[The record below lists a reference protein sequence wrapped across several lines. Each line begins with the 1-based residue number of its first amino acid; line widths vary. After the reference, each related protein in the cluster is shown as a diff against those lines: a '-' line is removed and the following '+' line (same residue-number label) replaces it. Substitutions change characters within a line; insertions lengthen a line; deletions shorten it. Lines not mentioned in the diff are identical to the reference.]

1 MSRFL
6 AAQYLRK
13 AASVATALLV
23 ALSAL
28 LCLPLAARAEEA
40 PALTVSVSA
49 DRPSYAV
56 GDLVTLG
63 VSIENPSRSDAT
75 GVGAFVSLPKGLAL
89 EGNSRDSFTVERIPA
104 GGRHDER
111 VTCLV
116 VGASGPGA
124 ATDAPTSGK
133 DGAAK
138 TPAGGTGP
146 RATTD
151 LRPTGGGGPLE
162 TPTGGAADTGDG
174 APAAKAA
181 ALAATGDDSLA
192 AIAAPLAVA
201 GVALVA
207 VGGLLR
213 RRSAPARVLLLC
225 LAGGASLLVASGA
238 LAAASRGAASR
249 ASLSIDVAGTRSD
262 VTVTVTCDWAPAPNP
277 SPNPNPNPSP
287 TPTPDPSPNP
297 NPNPTPTPDPSPTP
311 DPTPKVASVTIDRS
325 RLTSVEGLDTY
336 FLNEGEG
343 LSGTLDAGGREA
355 RSLTLRVSDDRGN
368 VIDTREIPVAKEW
381 SVSEFGLLRGTNALR
396 VECALDDGSSASDT
410 LTLSYGKEDRVGALS
425 IDRGDSDGDGLIN
438 YLETYYG
445 TDPLKADTDGDGLN
459 DYLEIAGLGYDP
471 LKADSGSVGDGD
483 KDRDGDGM
491 GNAKEVELG
500 LDPASSDSDLDGLSD
515 GKELELG
522 TDPLR
527 DDTDGD
533 GAEDGWEVENGTD
546 PLAAQ
551 GRFRVSA
558 SGSSEGTT
566 ATLEVSVPGS
576 EVWQVWVHPAT
587 GTAIDLRETPG
598 YVCGYELNAPDDFED
613 ASASFD
619 LSAPFS
625 KRPSLSPAVYHYNEE
640 TQALEEQ
647 ESTLEGT
654 TLRFAPRHFSVYLVV
669 DKGSFENVWDH
680 DIKEP
685 GKEVENT
692 PYDFCFV
699 LDRSYSM
706 TWNDPN
712 WMRRGA
718 LNTFVDKFRDID
730 RASIVEFT
738 ALPVPRQ
745 SFTSS
750 KALLH
755 GTVNCMTND
764 DGYSANSG
772 TNGME
777 ALRCA
782 IGLFDSSAR
791 PESEKAIFFLT
802 DGDDNMASEY
812 TYGQLGGMAR
822 ERRIAIYTFVLGGD
836 VSNAKYRELEA
847 MSLDTGGKCYRG
859 SQDDIAGYTGIIF
872 DETVDYATDSNED
885 GISDY
890 YTGLIREGRL
900 TLANGTT
907 PYKGID
913 FSLSADYDGDGILN
927 GDELRVCVY
936 YSPDGNRYVYLKVL
950 SDPCSSSSVP
960 KPSGASRV
968 TSRGL
973 AIFASLC
980 YESGASAGKEKRF
993 YHEDE
998 IKGGTGRDVG
1008 ESYYFTEGAHI
1019 WRGRKEDGDVSKDW
1033 IVVDYTNVPAT
1044 DWGKFGYSY
1053 FSATVYECGDDIVL
1067 AYRGT
1072 SEDAEWLN
1080 DVEGYLFSETTL
1092 EEEVYARRMAKS
1104 VAKKYAALG
1113 KRISVTGHSL
1123 GGYLA
1128 QIGAAAI
1135 IEAGY
1140 SNNLARCEYFNGMGL
1155 DYAWWAQYKEESSQ
1169 EGNHLRERR
1178 LLGAYHAAGGK
1189 LVLHRIVGDFVSP
1202 LGHHLGEKRTYH
1214 AHYDCIAHH
1223 IEKEGRGNDLLSQKM
1238 SKALSFLANNGDE
1251 HYKYG
1256 EALDM
1261 YGIGL
1266 AWVVHETDSFLY
1278 WISRG
1283 QG

>member
-40 PALTVSVSA
+40 PALAVSVSA

-124 ATDAPTSGK
+124 ATDAPTGGK

-138 TPAGGTGP
+138 TPTGGTGP

-151 LRPTGGGGPLE
+151 LRSTADSRPTGGGGPFE

-262 VTVTVTCDWAPAPNP
+262 VTVTVTCDWAPAPDP
-277 SPNPNPNPSP
+277 SPNPNPNPNPSP

-297 NPNPTPTPDPSPTP
+297 NPNPNPSPTPTPNPTP
-311 DPTPKVASVTIDRS
+311 DPTPKAASVTIDRS

-368 VIDTREIPVAKEW
+368 VIDTREVPVGKEW
-381 SVSEFGLLRGTNALR
+381 SVSEFGLLRGTNVLR
-396 VECALDDGSSASDT
+396 VECSLDDGSSASDT
-410 LTLSYGKEDRVGALS
+410 LTLSYGKEDRVDALS

-445 TDPLKADTDGDGLN
+445 TDPLKADTDGDGLG
-459 DYLEIAGLGYDP
+459 DFLEIARLGCDP
-471 LKADSGSVGDGD
+471 LKLDT
-483 KDRDGDGM
+483 DGDGTPD
-491 GNAKEVELG
+491 GDEDRDSDGLANVREVELG

-515 GKELELG
+515 GRELELG

-527 DDTDGD
+527 ADTDGD
-533 GAEDGWEVENGTD
+533 GAEDGWEAENGTD

-558 SGSSEGTT
+558 SRSSEETT
-566 ATLEVSVPGS
+566 ATLEASVPGS
-576 EVWQVWVHPAT
+576 EVWQVWILPAT

-613 ASASFD
+613 ATASFD
-619 LSAPFS
+619 LSAPLS
-625 KRPSLSPAVYHYNEE
+625 KRLSLSPAVYHYNEE

-680 DIKEP
+680 DIREP

-706 TWNDPN
+706 AWNDPN
-712 WMRRGA
+712 WMRKGA
-718 LNTFVDKFRDID
+718 LNTFVDKFRDTD

-738 ALPVPRQ
+738 ASVSTGLG
-745 SFTSS
+745 FTSNKGS
-750 KALLH
+750 LH
-755 GTVNCMTND
+755 VAIDGMTND
-764 DGYSANSG
+764 DGHSANSG

-777 ALRCA
+777 ALRHA

-791 PESEKAIFFLT
+791 PRSEKAIFFLT
-802 DGDDNMASEY
+802 DGDDNRTSEY
-812 TYGQLGGMAR
+812 SYRRLGDMAK

-836 VSNAKYRELEA
+836 VSDAKYKELEA

-872 DETVDYATDSNED
+872 DETVDYTTDSNED

-913 FSLSADYDGDGILN
+913 FSSSADYDGDGILN

-950 SDPCSSSSVP
+950 SDPCSGEGRRRVD
-960 KPSGASRV
+960 SR
-968 TSRGL
+968 TL
-973 AIFASLC
+973 AIFSALS
-980 YESGASAGKEKRF
+980 YEDGTEAMRRSGFYKEIVGSPPEEKGETYYFLNGASVEPGGSDDYVRDWVVAGYVDAGVPLF
-993 YHEDE
+993 A
-998 IKGGTGRDVG
+998 GT
-1008 ESYYFTEGAHI
+1008 H
-1019 WRGRKEDGDVSKDW
+1019 
-1033 IVVDYTNVPAT
+1033 
-1044 DWGKFGYSY
+1044 
-1053 FSATVYECGDDIVL
+1053 FSATVYAHGDDIVL

-1072 SEDAEWLN
+1072 DEKPEWNN
-1080 DVEGYLFSETTL
+1080 DGLGYFANYTL
-1092 EEEVYARRMAKS
+1092 EEPHAQLMALRVAWKYYASGKS
-1104 VAKKYAALG
+1104 VY
-1113 KRISVTGHSL
+1113 ITGHSL

-1128 QIGAAAI
+1128 QVGAATI
-1135 IEAGY
+1135 ISKGY
-1140 SNNLARCEYFNGMGL
+1140 YDMLRSCEYFNGIGL
-1155 DYAWWAQYKEESSQ
+1155 DYAAWAPLYDVPNPF
-1169 EGNHLRERR
+1169 NHAAER
-1178 LLGAYHAAGGK
+1178 LLLLSYAKSGGT
-1189 LVLHRIVGDFVSP
+1189 LVLHRMRGDFVSP
-1202 LGHHLGEKRTYH
+1202 LGHHVGQVRTYQPH
-1214 AHYDCIAHH
+1214 PDCIKNHIRIEGDGDTEEGMKLTRGISKLTNDGGELLEVGREAHLY
-1223 IEKEGRGNDLLSQKM
+1223 GMGLL
-1238 SKALSFLANNGDE
+1238 
-1251 HYKYG
+1251 
-1256 EALDM
+1256 
-1261 YGIGL
+1261 
-1266 AWVVHETDSFLY
+1266 WVVHETDSFLY
-1278 WISRG
+1278 DISRG
-1283 QG
+1283 QFSR

>member
-40 PALTVSVSA
+40 PALAVSVSA

-56 GDLVTLG
+56 GDLVTLD

-124 ATDAPTSGK
+124 ATDAPTGGK

-138 TPAGGTGP
+138 TPTGGTGP

-151 LRPTGGGGPLE
+151 LRPTADSRPTGGGGPLE

-368 VIDTREIPVAKEW
+368 VIDTREIPVAREW
-381 SVSEFGLLRGTNALR
+381 SVSEFGLLRGTNVLR

-471 LKADSGSVGDGD
+471 LRADSGSVGDGD

-522 TDPLR
+522 TDPLK

-533 GAEDGWEVENGTD
+533 GADDGWEVENGTD
-546 PLAAQ
+546 PLTAQ
-551 GRFRVSA
+551 DRFRVSA
-558 SGSSEGTT
+558 SRSSHGITL
-566 ATLEVSVPGS
+566 TLEASVPGR
-576 EVWQVWVHPAT
+576 EVWQVWALPAT
-587 GTAIDLRETPG
+587 GTAIKLDEIPG
-598 YVCGYELNAPDDFED
+598 YVCDSELSVPGDSED
-613 ASASFD
+613 ATASFD
-619 LSAPFS
+619 LSATLAE
-625 KRPSLSPAVYHYNEE
+625 RPSLSPAVYRYNKE

-647 ESTLEGT
+647 ESTLDGT
-654 TLRFAPRHFSVYLVV
+654 TLRFAPQRASIYLVV
-669 DKGSFENVWDH
+669 DKDSFE
-680 DIKEP
+680 
-685 GKEVENT
+685 
-692 PYDFCFV
+692 
-699 LDRSYSM
+699 
-706 TWNDPN
+706 
-712 WMRRGA
+712 GA
-718 LNTFVDKFRDID
+718 
-730 RASIVEFT
+730 
-738 ALPVPRQ
+738 
-745 SFTSS
+745 
-750 KALLH
+750 
-755 GTVNCMTND
+755 
-764 DGYSANSG
+764 
-772 TNGME
+772 
-777 ALRCA
+777 
-782 IGLFDSSAR
+782 
-791 PESEKAIFFLT
+791 
-802 DGDDNMASEY
+802 
-812 TYGQLGGMAR
+812 
-822 ERRIAIYTFVLGGD
+822 
-836 VSNAKYRELEA
+836 
-847 MSLDTGGKCYRG
+847 
-859 SQDDIAGYTGIIF
+859 
-872 DETVDYATDSNED
+872 
-885 GISDY
+885 
-890 YTGLIREGRL
+890 
-900 TLANGTT
+900 
-907 PYKGID
+907 
-913 FSLSADYDGDGILN
+913 
-927 GDELRVCVY
+927 
-936 YSPDGNRYVYLKVL
+936 
-950 SDPCSSSSVP
+950 
-960 KPSGASRV
+960 
-968 TSRGL
+968 
-973 AIFASLC
+973 
-980 YESGASAGKEKRF
+980 
-993 YHEDE
+993 
-998 IKGGTGRDVG
+998 
-1008 ESYYFTEGAHI
+1008 
-1019 WRGRKEDGDVSKDW
+1019 
-1033 IVVDYTNVPAT
+1033 
-1044 DWGKFGYSY
+1044 
-1053 FSATVYECGDDIVL
+1053 
-1067 AYRGT
+1067 
-1072 SEDAEWLN
+1072 
-1080 DVEGYLFSETTL
+1080 
-1092 EEEVYARRMAKS
+1092 
-1104 VAKKYAALG
+1104 
-1113 KRISVTGHSL
+1113 
-1123 GGYLA
+1123 
-1128 QIGAAAI
+1128 
-1135 IEAGY
+1135 
-1140 SNNLARCEYFNGMGL
+1140 
-1155 DYAWWAQYKEESSQ
+1155 
-1169 EGNHLRERR
+1169 
-1178 LLGAYHAAGGK
+1178 
-1189 LVLHRIVGDFVSP
+1189 
-1202 LGHHLGEKRTYH
+1202 
-1214 AHYDCIAHH
+1214 
-1223 IEKEGRGNDLLSQKM
+1223 
-1238 SKALSFLANNGDE
+1238 
-1251 HYKYG
+1251 
-1256 EALDM
+1256 
-1261 YGIGL
+1261 
-1266 AWVVHETDSFLY
+1266 
-1278 WISRG
+1278 
-1283 QG
+1283 